1 MGYTLGREA
10 KLYRNAG
17 TYEAPDWQEIS
28 NARDVDANVEAD
40 TADLTTRGN
49 AGWRATVPTIQ
60 DATIEFDMVWDP
72 DDAGFTAIQEAFFGR
87 TPIEIAGMS
96 GDIETAGSEG
106 LRATMAVTT
115 FRRSEPLTEGIT
127 VSVTLKPT
135 YSAHPPEWLVI
146 GEDTLKFSF
155 TETLEAGAGALDLTA
170 IPSGVGTYDGTGKT
184 VTAVAITNNGA
195 NSLTISP
202 AESNGYEW
210 LGAGV
215 DLVVPAGATVRL
227 TLTGAPTIA
236 SDAKALDL
244 AGTGSQTSTWTLTLA
259 SPAE

>member
-1 MGYTLGREA
+1 MYKLGREA

-17 TYEAPDWQEIS
+17 TYEAPDWQEIG
-28 NARDVDANVEAD
+28 NARDVSANVDAE
-40 TADLTTRGN
+40 TADNLTTRAYG
-49 AGWRATVPTIQ
+49 GWKATVVTLQ
-60 DATIEFDMVWDP
+60 DAAIEFDMVWDP
-72 DDAGFTAIQEAFFGR
+72 DDDGFVAIREAFFGR
-87 TPIEIAGMS
+87 TPIEIAAMS
-96 GDIETAGSEG
+96 ADIETAGSEG

-170 IPSGVGTYDGTGKT
+170 IPYGVGTYDGTGKT

-195 NSLTISP
+195 NGLAISP
-202 AESNGYEW
+202 AAEDGYKW

-215 DLVVPAGATVRL
+215 EIMVPAGGTVRL
-227 TLTGAPTIA
+227 TIPDAPTIA
-236 SDAKALDL
+236 ANARLLDL
-244 AGTGSQTSTWTLTLA
+244 VGTGAQTSTWTLTLA
-259 SPAE
+259 TPE